1 MDQNVV
7 AILLQIY
14 DCLKRCMGNR
24 GKFWVKS
31 TIHRF
36 LEARASNADGRV
48 SKRRKAPQ
56 LRGPISERLG
66 AVSISRNNPVG
77 EAFMKRSAILGSA
90 AMLAVLCAP
99 AQAQFRSALQE
110 SEATARETASAQQQ
124 IDQLDDQTAS
134 LLNDYRANLKQL
146 EAARRYNASL
156 NRNIEAQERQVVRL
170 REDIENV
177 EGLQRAMQPLME
189 DMVAR
194 FGDLV
199 DADLPFLATERSE
212 RAARLEGVLANPEMS
227 AAQRYRLIV
236 EAYQIEGEYGRT
248 IGAYD
253 GTVNYDGQE
262 LTGEF
267 LRIGRIALMFKTPDD
282 STVLIYDT
290 AAGDWT
296 PLNRSYLQDVKYAL
310 RMAKEQTAPDIFF
323 VPVKPPVQAQ

>member
-1 MDQNVV
+1 
-7 AILLQIY
+7 
-14 DCLKRCMGNR
+14 
-24 GKFWVKS
+24 
-31 TIHRF
+31 
-36 LEARASNADGRV
+36 
-48 SKRRKAPQ
+48 
-56 LRGPISERLG
+56 
-66 AVSISRNNPVG
+66 
-77 EAFMKRSAILGSA
+77 MKRSAILGSA

-170 REDIENV
+170 REDIDNV

-194 FGDLV
+194 FGELV
-199 DADLPFLATERSE
+199 AADLPFLATERND
-212 RAARLEGVLANPEMS
+212 RAARLEGVLANPDMS

-248 IGAYD
+248 IGAYE
-253 GTVNYDGQE
+253 GTVNSNGEE

-282 STVLIYDT
+282 STLLIYDT

-296 PLNRSYLQDVKYAL
+296 NLNRSYLQDVKYAL

-323 VPVKPPVQAQ
+323 APVKPPVAAQ